1 MDIIINIVGGVA
13 LLIWGIRMV
22 RTGFTRSFGVE
33 LRQMLSLSSGNRLL
47 AFLAGL
53 TITSAIQSS
62 TATAMI
68 VASFAG
74 QNLITG
80 SAALAVMLGADV
92 GTAVVVQVL
101 SFDLHWLSPV
111 MIGTGVFLFLA
122 AERNRRKNLGRITI
136 GIGLM
141 LLALRLIALASAPM
155 RESEIVTVLL
165 QPLANEPVLAV
176 LLIAA
181 LTWASHSSVAAILL
195 VISLANMQVLSVQMA
210 VIMVLGVN
218 LGAGL
223 PAFAMTM
230 KAPPATRRVTLG
242 NLGMRAIS
250 VFLALPV
257 VPYIVAHIGDLA
269 DNPGQTVAL
278 AHLGFNAALAL
289 AFLPLLSWVSQ
300 LVTRVL
306 PDLDQN
312 DAENGP
318 RYLDAAALDT
328 PAVALNCAARETLR
342 MGDEVRNMLD
352 STNTVFLNNDSA
364 LKREIEGADDLVDH
378 LHEAIKLY
386 LTRLSKEEF
395 DGAESERCIE
405 ILSFTTNL
413 EHVGDI
419 IDKNLMEL
427 AGKKIKE
434 RMSFSPDGQAE
445 IRTFHERIVANLDLA
460 MTVFMSCDLELARRL
475 LREKTA
481 IRDLER
487 GYVANH
493 FARIAEGRPDSI
505 QSSALHLDVLR
516 DLKRINSHLTSV
528 VYPILERAGELAES
542 RLMDEASETT
552 EAPRYDPP
560 CEPSAAN

>member
-1 MDIIINIVGGVA
+1 MDTIINIVGGVA

-22 RTGFTRSFGVE
+22 RTGFTRSFGAE
-33 LRQMLSLSSGNRLL
+33 LRNMLSLSSGNRLL

-74 QNLITG
+74 QNLIAT
-80 SAALAVMLGADV
+80 SAALAVMLGADL

-111 MIGTGVFLFLA
+111 LIGAGVVLFLTS
-122 AERNRRKNLGRITI
+122 ERNRRKNMGRISI
-136 GIGLM
+136 GVGLM
-141 LLALRLIALASAPM
+141 LLALRLIMLASAPM
-155 RESEIVTVLL
+155 RESELFTVLL
-165 QPLANEPVLAV
+165 QPLADEPVLTV
-176 LLIAA
+176 VLIAA

-210 VIMVLGVN
+210 VTMVLGVN

-242 NLGMRAIS
+242 NLGMRAVG
-250 VFLALPV
+250 VFAVLPA
-257 VPYIVAHIGDLA
+257 VPYLIAHIGALA
-269 DNPGQTVAL
+269 EHSGQTVAL

-289 AFLPLLSWVSQ
+289 VFLPLLSLVTMA
-300 LVTRVL
+300 VTRVL
-306 PDLDQN
+306 PDLAATDS
-312 DAENGP
+312 ESGP
-318 RYLDAAALDT
+318 RYLDAGALET

-342 MGDEVRNMLD
+342 MGDEVRKMLD
-352 STNTVFLNNDSA
+352 ATNQVFLSNDDT
-364 LKREIEGADDLVDH
+364 LKREIEHADDLVDG

-395 DGAESERCIE
+395 DAHESERCIE

-434 RMSFSPDGQAE
+434 RVSFSPDGQQE
-445 IRTFHERIVANLDLA
+445 IRAFHERIVANLDLS
-460 MTVFMSCDLELARRL
+460 MSVFMSCDLELARRL

-487 GYVANH
+487 RYVANH
-493 FARIAEGRPDSI
+493 FQRIAEGRADSI
-505 QSSALHLDVLR
+505 QSSSLHIDVLR

-542 RLMDEASETT
+542 RLVDDSRETPAKARGFQPSSE
-552 EAPRYDPP
+552 P
-560 CEPSAAN
+560 AAN